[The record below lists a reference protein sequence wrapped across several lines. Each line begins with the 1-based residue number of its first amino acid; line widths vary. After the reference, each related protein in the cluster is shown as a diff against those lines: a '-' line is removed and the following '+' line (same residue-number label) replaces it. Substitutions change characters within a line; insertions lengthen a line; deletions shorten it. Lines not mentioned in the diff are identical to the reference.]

1 MKKNKKIII
10 LISIIII
17 LAVIFS
23 FFQIR
28 KSYLF
33 NADNNGIIDGKS
45 ELINRLEKIED
56 KEERKKQIDYSV
68 YRDSIRLKKTKKK
81 RYVLYRF
88 GWSCKNKSKVK
99 KVIYNLLKNY
109 LKIYSDKIS
118 VRMGQNICGKEARKS
133 LLFNAWIEYKQNSKH
148 YIWQAVF
155 NDEIV
160 R

>member
-33 NADNNGIIDGKS
+33 NVDNNGIIDGKA

-68 YRDSIRLKKTKKK
+68 KQ
-81 RYVLYRF
+81 
-88 GWSCKNKSKVK
+88 
-99 KVIYNLLKNY
+99 KVITQEEA
-109 LKIYSDKIS
+109 DK
-118 VRMGQNICGKEARKS
+118 
-133 LLFNAWIEYKQNSKH
+133 LY
-148 YIWQAVF
+148 
-155 NDEIV
+155 
-160 R
+160 

>member
-45 ELINRLEKIED
+45 EL
-56 KEERKKQIDYSV
+56 DYSV
-68 YRDSIRLKKTKKK
+68 KQ
-81 RYVLYRF
+81 
-88 GWSCKNKSKVK
+88 
-99 KVIYNLLKNY
+99 KVITQEEA
-109 LKIYSDKIS
+109 DK
-118 VRMGQNICGKEARKS
+118 
-133 LLFNAWIEYKQNSKH
+133 LY
-148 YIWQAVF
+148 
-155 NDEIV
+155 
-160 R
+160 

>member
-23 FFQIR
+23 FFKIR

-33 NADNNGIIDGKS
+33 NADNNGIIDGKA

-68 YRDSIRLKKTKKK
+68 KQ
-81 RYVLYRF
+81 
-88 GWSCKNKSKVK
+88 
-99 KVIYNLLKNY
+99 KVITQEEA
-109 LKIYSDKIS
+109 DK
-118 VRMGQNICGKEARKS
+118 
-133 LLFNAWIEYKQNSKH
+133 LY
-148 YIWQAVF
+148 
-155 NDEIV
+155 
-160 R
+160 

>member
-33 NADNNGIIDGKS
+33 NADNNGIIDGKA
-45 ELINRLEKIED
+45 ELIIRWEKIED

-68 YRDSIRLKKTKKK
+68 KQ
-81 RYVLYRF
+81 
-88 GWSCKNKSKVK
+88 
-99 KVIYNLLKNY
+99 KVITQEEA
-109 LKIYSDKIS
+109 DK
-118 VRMGQNICGKEARKS
+118 
-133 LLFNAWIEYKQNSKH
+133 LY
-148 YIWQAVF
+148 
-155 NDEIV
+155 
-160 R
+160 

>member
-10 LISIIII
+10 LISIIKI

-33 NADNNGIIDGKS
+33 NVDNNGIIDGKA

-68 YRDSIRLKKTKKK
+68 KQ
-81 RYVLYRF
+81 
-88 GWSCKNKSKVK
+88 
-99 KVIYNLLKNY
+99 KVITQEEA
-109 LKIYSDKIS
+109 DK
-118 VRMGQNICGKEARKS
+118 
-133 LLFNAWIEYKQNSKH
+133 LY
-148 YIWQAVF
+148 
-155 NDEIV
+155 
-160 R
+160 

>member
-56 KEERKKQIDYSV
+56 KEERKKQ
-68 YRDSIRLKKTKKK
+68 KGCAPPK
-81 RYVLYRF
+81 RQTAVSQAGRF
-88 GWSCKNKSKVK
+88 PPEKAQGRTS
-99 KVIYNLLKNY
+99 
-109 LKIYSDKIS
+109 
-118 VRMGQNICGKEARKS
+118 
-133 LLFNAWIEYKQNSKH
+133 
-148 YIWQAVF
+148 
-155 NDEIV
+155 
-160 R
+160 

>member
-33 NADNNGIIDGKS
+33 NSDNNGIIDGKA

-68 YRDSIRLKKTKKK
+68 KQ
-81 RYVLYRF
+81 
-88 GWSCKNKSKVK
+88 
-99 KVIYNLLKNY
+99 KVITQEEA
-109 LKIYSDKIS
+109 DK
-118 VRMGQNICGKEARKS
+118 
-133 LLFNAWIEYKQNSKH
+133 LY
-148 YIWQAVF
+148 
-155 NDEIV
+155 
-160 R
+160 

>member
-33 NADNNGIIDGKS
+33 NVDNNGIIDGKS

-68 YRDSIRLKKTKKK
+68 KQ
-81 RYVLYRF
+81 
-88 GWSCKNKSKVK
+88 
-99 KVIYNLLKNY
+99 KVITQEEA
-109 LKIYSDKIS
+109 DK
-118 VRMGQNICGKEARKS
+118 
-133 LLFNAWIEYKQNSKH
+133 LY
-148 YIWQAVF
+148 
-155 NDEIV
+155 
-160 R
+160 

>member
-1 MKKNKKIII
+1 MKKDKKIII

-33 NADNNGIIDGKS
+33 NADNNGIIDGKA

-68 YRDSIRLKKTKKK
+68 KQ
-81 RYVLYRF
+81 
-88 GWSCKNKSKVK
+88 
-99 KVIYNLLKNY
+99 KVITQEELNHHSSG
-109 LKIYSDKIS
+109 I
-118 VRMGQNICGKEARKS
+118 
-133 LLFNAWIEYKQNSKH
+133 FIERGS
-148 YIWQAVF
+148 AVQVF
-155 NDEIV
+155 FF
-160 R
+160 

>member
-33 NADNNGIIDGKS
+33 NADNNGSIDGKS

-68 YRDSIRLKKTKKK
+68 KQ
-81 RYVLYRF
+81 
-88 GWSCKNKSKVK
+88 
-99 KVIYNLLKNY
+99 KVITQEEA
-109 LKIYSDKIS
+109 DK
-118 VRMGQNICGKEARKS
+118 
-133 LLFNAWIEYKQNSKH
+133 LY
-148 YIWQAVF
+148 
-155 NDEIV
+155 
-160 R
+160 

>member
-45 ELINRLEKIED
+45 ELINRLEKN
-56 KEERKKQIDYSV
+56 R
-68 YRDSIRLKKTKKK
+68 R
-81 RYVLYRF
+81 
-88 GWSCKNKSKVK
+88 
-99 KVIYNLLKNY
+99 
-109 LKIYSDKIS
+109 
-118 VRMGQNICGKEARKS
+118 
-133 LLFNAWIEYKQNSKH
+133 
-148 YIWQAVF
+148 
-155 NDEIV
+155 
-160 R
+160 

>member
-33 NADNNGIIDGKS
+33 NADNNGII
-45 ELINRLEKIED
+45 ED

-68 YRDSIRLKKTKKK
+68 KQ
-81 RYVLYRF
+81 
-88 GWSCKNKSKVK
+88 
-99 KVIYNLLKNY
+99 KVITQEEA
-109 LKIYSDKIS
+109 DK
-118 VRMGQNICGKEARKS
+118 
-133 LLFNAWIEYKQNSKH
+133 LY
-148 YIWQAVF
+148 
-155 NDEIV
+155 
-160 R
+160 

>member
-23 FFQIR
+23 FFHIR

-33 NADNNGIIDGKS
+33 NADNNGIIDGKA

-68 YRDSIRLKKTKKK
+68 KQ
-81 RYVLYRF
+81 
-88 GWSCKNKSKVK
+88 
-99 KVIYNLLKNY
+99 KVITQEEA
-109 LKIYSDKIS
+109 DK
-118 VRMGQNICGKEARKS
+118 
-133 LLFNAWIEYKQNSKH
+133 LY
-148 YIWQAVF
+148 
-155 NDEIV
+155 
-160 R
+160 

>member
-1 MKKNKKIII
+1 MKKIFYLIMGFIIFLSVYILVEYIVVGILGMKLIFIELLKEDILHCAFLYSLSLFSYFIINYISNIFVVKSLNKKIII

-33 NADNNGIIDGKS
+33 NADNNGIIDGKA

-68 YRDSIRLKKTKKK
+68 KQ
-81 RYVLYRF
+81 
-88 GWSCKNKSKVK
+88 
-99 KVIYNLLKNY
+99 KVITQEEA
-109 LKIYSDKIS
+109 DK
-118 VRMGQNICGKEARKS
+118 
-133 LLFNAWIEYKQNSKH
+133 LY
-148 YIWQAVF
+148 
-155 NDEIV
+155 
-160 R
+160 

>member
-33 NADNNGIIDGKS
+33 NADNNCIIDWKL
-45 ELINRLEKIED
+45 ELINRLERREY

-68 YRDSIRLKKTKKK
+68 KQ
-81 RYVLYRF
+81 
-88 GWSCKNKSKVK
+88 
-99 KVIYNLLKNY
+99 KVITQEEA
-109 LKIYSDKIS
+109 DK
-118 VRMGQNICGKEARKS
+118 
-133 LLFNAWIEYKQNSKH
+133 LY
-148 YIWQAVF
+148 
-155 NDEIV
+155 
-160 R
+160 

>member
-1 MKKNKKIII
+1 MKKNKKII

-33 NADNNGIIDGKS
+33 NADNNGIIDGKA

-68 YRDSIRLKKTKKK
+68 KQ
-81 RYVLYRF
+81 
-88 GWSCKNKSKVK
+88 
-99 KVIYNLLKNY
+99 KVITQEEA
-109 LKIYSDKIS
+109 DK
-118 VRMGQNICGKEARKS
+118 
-133 LLFNAWIEYKQNSKH
+133 LY
-148 YIWQAVF
+148 
-155 NDEIV
+155 
-160 R
+160 

>member
-45 ELINRLEKIED
+45 ELINLLEKIED

-68 YRDSIRLKKTKKK
+68 KQ
-81 RYVLYRF
+81 
-88 GWSCKNKSKVK
+88 
-99 KVIYNLLKNY
+99 KVITQEEA
-109 LKIYSDKIS
+109 DK
-118 VRMGQNICGKEARKS
+118 
-133 LLFNAWIEYKQNSKH
+133 LY
-148 YIWQAVF
+148 
-155 NDEIV
+155 
-160 R
+160 

>member
-33 NADNNGIIDGKS
+33 NADNNGIIDGKA

-56 KEERKKQIDYSV
+56 KEERKKQIDYS
-68 YRDSIRLKKTKKK
+68 IK
-81 RYVLYRF
+81 
-88 GWSCKNKSKVK
+88 K
-99 KVIYNLLKNY
+99 KVITQEEA
-109 LKIYSDKIS
+109 DK
-118 VRMGQNICGKEARKS
+118 
-133 LLFNAWIEYKQNSKH
+133 LY
-148 YIWQAVF
+148 
-155 NDEIV
+155 
-160 R
+160 